1 MSKSIAVIQSHYV
14 PWAGFFDLIGGCTD
28 VVLLDSVSYSKNS
41 FFNRNRLYG
50 PNGYFWLTIPLRTE
64 GRMGQRISEVE
75 ISDKRWVKKHSRSI
89 EQCLSSSPK
98 FEEVSSA
105 WSNAFVECQEQ
116 RYLAQVNRIWLDT
129 LISQLGLTT
138 AVHDDSFL
146 SQLNPEKNSRL
157 IQICKHFGATT
168 YRTGPRAAAYLDVA
182 QFETEGIQVEQ
193 IVYGSYYS
201 YRMNTTS
208 APEPISVLDNLA
220 NMGCVTRDFLAHQYV
235 KMTP

>member
-1 MSKSIAVIQSHYV
+1 
-14 PWAGFFDLIGGCTD
+14 
-28 VVLLDSVSYSKNS
+28 
-41 FFNRNRLYG
+41 
-50 PNGYFWLTIPLRTE
+50 
-64 GRMGQRISEVE
+64 MGQRISEVE